1 MRRVTPNQH
10 RLEYGEV
17 LSWSPPVGAVK
28 FLVWTQPRI
37 TSFDDLGVGATEIAY
52 GGPPPAWTE
61 AGGYDITAD
70 EKITPEKG
78 TPLPGAEATVAGV
91 TVSWP
96 ALMAL
101 SQGLMTRVLQIIAYD
116 GDGKAIQ
123 LDHYS
128 VPAPSSTDA
137 SVIAAQERKHFADTF
152 GRPRG
157 SRLHRRPHEDRRH
170 FARRSRVRKPRRHR
184 PQNRRGSRPD
194 RVVRGRR
201 RREHPA
207 ATRILVTPARRAG

>member
-91 TVSWP
+91 TVTWP

-101 SQGLMTRVLQIIAYD
+101 SQGLMTEVLQIISY
-116 GDGKAIQ
+116 GTDGKATQI
-123 LDHYS
+123 DRYS

-137 SVIAAQERKHFADTF
+137 SVIASQERRILQTLLVAREAAAATGGRKRIGDDTL
-152 GRPRG
+152 GEIEYENIG
-157 SRLHRRPHEDRRH
+157 VIDRRIAEIR
-170 FARRSRVRKPRRHR
+170 ARIAWFEAAANGNTLPR
-184 PQNRRGSRPD
+184 Q
-194 RVVRGRR
+194 
-201 RREHPA
+201 EYW
-207 ATRILVTPARRAG
+207 